1 VNQYNTLKDLVYTG
15 EMMSSKNKKILRAGP
30 KRTFSRIQAFPK
42 KVFKEIV
49 TWDIQTAIARKQI
62 EEAFPDPG
70 ERLNYLNSLIEAM
83 GPEE

>member
-1 VNQYNTLKDLVYTG
+1 MV
-15 EMMSSKNKKILRAGP
+15 MSSKNKRPKPAGP

-42 KVFKEIV
+42 KVIKELV

-62 EEAFPDPG
+62 EEAFPDPE
-70 ERLNYLNSLIEAM
+70 ERLKYLNSLVEAM